1 MSKSSMETNT
11 ETGYRVMDPV
21 LIVVIVL
28 IVIAIVG
35 GIIYYLYKKY
45 KEKRYLESISAF
57 LRSL

>member
-1 MSKSSMETNT
+1 METNT